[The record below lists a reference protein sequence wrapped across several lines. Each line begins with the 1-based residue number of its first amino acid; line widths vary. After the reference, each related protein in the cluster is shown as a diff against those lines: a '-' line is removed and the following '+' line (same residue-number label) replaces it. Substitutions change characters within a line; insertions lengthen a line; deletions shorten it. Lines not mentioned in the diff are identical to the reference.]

1 MQSPYYCCQ
10 GYWLVTVN
18 DEAGWLG
25 VVWYGA
31 VRCEDV
37 EGGAKD
43 DMMRRR
49 SEDVEGGAKGRVYNL
64 DILRLDEN
72 RLD

>member
-1 MQSPYYCCQ
+1 MVP
-10 GYWLVTVN
+10 
-18 DEAGWLG
+18 
-25 VVWYGA
+25 
-31 VRCEDV
+31 CEDV